1 MRIVHVMTHLRLGA
15 GRAIVDLC
23 LEQRRRGHAVQVA
36 LSTDAEG
43 AWASAPL
50 LIEELRA
57 GGVQVD
63 AIGDTFHR
71 DVTGLGAAAAK
82 LQATVGDWRAP
93 VIAHAHTA
101 MTGVVARWAGAPVV
115 VVTCHG
121 WDLQRPAAYDLQ
133 DALALAMAWAVISP
147 STEWARRV
155 SALPA
160 VGDVYAITNGFDL
173 SRYPAPGP
181 RQPHGGRPRI
191 VCVGE
196 LTRRKGQDLLLQAM
210 PRVWQAFPGATLE
223 LIGDGDQG
231 EAIRALA
238 REVDPA
244 GDRVRVPG
252 HLPRPYDRIATAD
265 VFCLPSRSDN
275 QPVAII
281 EAMCA
286 GVPVLATDV
295 GGIPELVTSA
305 EAGLIVPS
313 DSVEALADG
322 LTRMLGRDDLQTL
335 GTRGADY
342 ARREYD
348 VRLMAE
354 RIDAV
359 YLASGVDGGAAGR
372 KDVAVVRP
380 LRQS

>member
-1 MRIVHVMTHLRLGA
+1 MH
-15 GRAIVDLC
+15 
-23 LEQRRRGHAVQVA
+23 VA

-43 AWASAPL
+43 AWASDAL
-50 LIEELRA
+50 LVEELRE

-71 DVTGLGAAAAK
+71 DVTGLAAAAAA
-82 LQATVGDWRAP
+82 LRATVGEWRAP
-93 VIAHAHTA
+93 VVAHAHTA

-133 DALALAMAWAVISP
+133 DALALAMASAVISP
-147 STEWARRV
+147 STDWARRV
-155 SALPA
+155 AAMPA
-160 VGDVYAITNGFDL
+160 VGNVYAITNGFDL
-173 SRYPAPGP
+173 SRYPATGP
-181 RQPHGGRPRI
+181 RQPHGGAPRI

-196 LTRRKGQDLLLQAM
+196 LTRRKGQDLLVQAM

-231 EAIRALA
+231 EAIRTLA
-238 REVDPA
+238 REVDTD
-244 GDRVRVPG
+244 GDRIRVLG
-252 HLPRPYDRIATAD
+252 HLPRPYERIAAAD

-286 GVPVLATDV
+286 SVPVLATDV
-295 GGIPELVTSA
+295 GGIPELV
-305 EAGLIVPS
+305 AGADAGIVVPA

-322 LTRMLGRDDLQTL
+322 LTRMLGRDDLATL
-335 GTRGADY
+335 GARGADF

-348 VRLMAE
+348 VRLMAD

-359 YLASGVDGGAAGR
+359 YLASGVDVGSAGR
-372 KDVAVVRP
+372 GDAAVVRP